1 MSTTFTAIYE
11 QGVLRPLLPLALPE
25 RTAVEVRIVPRPA
38 RSEKATAGR
47 QRVYEALQDAGLVKP
62 QPVSE
67 PVRPVSET
75 ELAAAAEALAAA
87 GPISE
92 LIIAE
97 RAESY

>member
-11 QGVLRPLLPLALPE
+11 HGVLRPLLPLSLPE
-25 RTAVEVRIVPRPA
+25 HAAVELRIVPRA
-38 RSEKATAGR
+38 VQAEKKITHR
-47 QRVYEALQDAGLVKP
+47 QQVYEALQAAGLIKS
-62 QPVSE
+62 QALS
-67 PVRPVSET
+67 
-75 ELAAAAEALAAA
+75 ELATPGSEAELTAAAKDLALA

>member
-11 QGVLRPLLPLALPE
+11 QGILRPLLPLALPE
-25 RTAVEVRIVPRPA
+25 HARVEVRIVPQSVRTKKAPA
-38 RSEKATAGR
+38 DR
-47 QRVYEALQDAGLVKP
+47 QDVYDALMDAGLVKTQTLADLMAP
-62 QPVSE
+62 ISE
-67 PVRPVSET
+67 AD
-75 ELAAAAEALAAA
+75 LAAAADALATV

>member
-11 QGVLRPLLPLALPE
+11 HGILRPLQPLSLPEHAAVELRVVPRAVRAEKRITHRQQVYAVLQVAGLIKSQALSELALP
-25 RTAVEVRIVPRPA
+25 
-38 RSEKATAGR
+38 
-47 QRVYEALQDAGLVKP
+47 
-62 QPVSE
+62 VSE
-67 PVRPVSET
+67 AKLT
-75 ELAAAAEALAAA
+75 AAAKDLALA